1 MSASRTYFFV
11 SDGYQPLDLA
21 GPLSVFA
28 TANDFVRDG
37 YDMLTVGFNVSPVT
51 PNAGPQIIPDA
62 SIHELEVPHT
72 FVIVGGP
79 GMRTLKPDAE
89 NRERLCRIIEDSQRI
104 VTICTGAFLAAEL
117 GILNGRMTTTHWRH
131 EEDLSCQFPNIR
143 IDADKLYTVDGN
155 IWSSAGVTAG
165 IDLALALVRYDHG
178 DAVAAQIARQLV
190 VYLHRDG
197 GQTQYADGLRIQ
209 IGAAGEFSG
218 LIEWVRNNLSADLS
232 NPALAVRM
240 GMSERNFQRRFK
252 QQFGSPAA
260 SLIER
265 LRVEQAC
272 QILTRSAS
280 SVSQV
285 SQLVGF
291 SNPDSFRRA
300 FTRNIGVSPYNYQ
313 ERFKINA

>member
-1 MSASRTYFFV
+1 MSACRTYFFV

-21 GPLSVFA
+21 GPQSVFA
-28 TANDFVRDG
+28 TANDLVRDG
-37 YDMLTVGFNVSPVT
+37 YEMLTVGFDVDPIA
-51 PNAGPQIIPDA
+51 PNAGPQILPDA
-62 SIHELEVPHT
+62 SIHELEAPHT
-72 FVIVGGP
+72 LVIVGGP

-89 NRERLCRIIEDSQRI
+89 NRERLCRIIEGSKRV

-117 GILNGRMTTTHWRH
+117 GILNGKMATTHWRH
-131 EEDLSCQFPNIR
+131 EEDLSCQFPNIHV
-143 IDADKLYTVDGN
+143 DADKLYTVDGN
-155 IWSSAGVTAG
+155 VWSSAGVTAG
-165 IDLALALVRYDHG
+165 IDLALALVRNDHG

-197 GQTQYADGLRIQ
+197 GQTQYADGLRVQ
-209 IGAAGEFSG
+209 IGAAGEFG
-218 LIEWVRNNLSADLS
+218 DLIEWVRNNLSGDLS

-272 QILTRSAS
+272 QILTSSAS
-280 SVSQV
+280 SISHV

-300 FTRNIGVSPYNYQ
+300 FIRNVGVSPRHYQ